1 MKASMRILRPPVLAF
16 VCVALAAGAGA
27 DPGAAHLPD
36 LPAAADLEVVVEETV
51 LKWSSSGRL
60 LGHLHRGT
68 PLERLGGR
76 GSWTRVGVH
85 GWMWPKS
92 LERSGNVY
100 EVIPTRE
107 NLRDGPNGQ
116 ILGTLERGVEVR
128 RVGGNDRW
136 FEIEMIGWLPDSA
149 VRPLKAASVPGTAE
163 PEVKTGEPPEEAV
176 RSPEASPPAPAAP
189 SPGRETAGR
198 VAEEIGLRASPGG
211 AVVTTIPPGTVLR
224 TVERRGA
231 WTRVQMEGWVP
242 SESVTTDGGTA
253 SAPEAVALA
262 PDRFTGRRVQWTLE
276 HVALQKA
283 EAWRSDFEDGE
294 WYGLARVPD
303 RAIYVYLVVPAALLD
318 DFRGFSP
325 FETIRV
331 EGRVRSGRSELTGNP
346 VVEVAR
352 LLP

>member
-27 DPGAAHLPD
+27 DPGAALLSD
-36 LPAAADLEVVVEETV
+36 LSGAVPSAADLEVVVEETV
-51 LKWSSSGRL
+51 LKWSSTGRL
-60 LGHLHRGT
+60 LGHLHHGT

-85 GWMWPKS
+85 GWMWRKS
-92 LERSGNVY
+92 LERSGDAY
-100 EVIPTRE
+100 EVTPTRE
-107 NLRDGPNGQ
+107 NLRNGPNGE

-128 RVGGNDRW
+128 RVGGNDKW

-149 VRPLKAASVPGTAE
+149 VRPPAAEEKAEE
-163 PEVKTGEPPEEAV
+163 PREEAAPSAEV
-176 RSPEASPPAPAAP
+176 TSPPTPPAPSA
-189 SPGRETAGR
+189 GRGTAGR
-198 VAEEIGLRASPGG
+198 VEEEIGLRGSPGG

-231 WTRVQMEGWVP
+231 WTRVQVEGWVP
-242 SESVTTDGGTA
+242 SEAVTTDGGTA

-262 PDRFTGRRVQWTLE
+262 PERFTGRRVQWTLE

-283 EAWRSDFEDGE
+283 EAWRTDFEDGE

-303 RAIYVYLVVPAALLD
+303 RATYVYLVVPAALLD
-318 DFRGFSP
+318 EFRGFSP
-325 FETIRV
+325 FETIRI
-331 EGRVRSGRSELTGNP
+331 EGRVRTGRSELTGNP

>member
-1 MKASMRILRPPVLAF
+1 MRILRPPVLAF
-16 VCVALAAGAGA
+16 VCVAMAVAGGAGS
-27 DPGAAHLPD
+27 GAASLPD
-36 LPAAADLEVVVEETV
+36 LPELARRAADLEVVVEQTV

-60 LGHLHRGT
+60 LGHLNRGT

-85 GWMWPKS
+85 GWMWRKS
-92 LERSGNVY
+92 LDKSGNAY
-100 EVIPTRE
+100 KVIPSRE
-107 NLRDGPNGQ
+107 NLRDGPNGG

-128 RVGGNDRW
+128 RVGGNDKW

-149 VRPLKAASVPGTAE
+149 VRP
-163 PEVKTGEPPEEAV
+163 
-176 RSPEASPPAPAAP
+176 PAAAPGAGSTEESEEPREETTPTTETTNPPPTLPP
-189 SPGRETAGR
+189 SSGRGSAGR
-198 VAEEIGLRASPGG
+198 IDEEVGLRGSPGG
-211 AVVTTIPPGTVLR
+211 PVVTTIPSGTVLR

-242 SESVTTDGGTA
+242 SESVTTDGGT
-253 SAPEAVALA
+253 SSSPEAVALA

-283 EAWRSDFEDGE
+283 EEWRTDFEDGE
-294 WYGLARVPD
+294 WYGLARVPGG
-303 RAIYVYLVVPAALLD
+303 ATYVYLVVPAGLLEE
-318 DFRGFSP
+318 FRGFSP
-325 FETIRV
+325 FETIRI

>member
-1 MKASMRILRPPVLAF
+1 MRVLLPSVLLLVWAA
-16 VCVALAAGAGA
+16 VALAGRANDGN
-27 DPGAAHLPD
+27 LP
-36 LPAAADLEVVVEETV
+36 ADLEVVVEETV
-51 LKWSSSGRL
+51 LKWSSTGRL

-85 GWMWPKS
+85 GWMWRKS
-92 LERSGNVY
+92 LDKSGDAY
-100 EVIPTRE
+100 EVTPARE
-107 NLRDGPNGQ
+107 NLRDGPNGE
-116 ILGTLERGVEVR
+116 ILGTLERGVEIR
-128 RVGGNDRW
+128 RVGGNDKW

-149 VRPLKAASVPGTAE
+149 VRPPGAE
-163 PEVKTGEPPEEAV
+163 APESEAPGERAEEP
-176 RSPEASPPAPAAP
+176 REEAAP
-189 SPGRETAGR
+189 SAEVTRPPTLPAPSAGR
-198 VAEEIGLRASPGG
+198 GAASRVEEEIGLRGSPGG
-211 AVVTTIPPGTVLR
+211 SVVTMIPPGTVLR

-231 WTRVQMEGWVP
+231 WTRVQVEGWVP

-253 SAPEAVALA
+253 SAPEAVALS

-276 HVALQKA
+276 HVALQRA
-283 EAWRSDFEDGE
+283 EAWRTDFEDGE

-303 RAIYVYLVVPAALLD
+303 RATYVYLVVPAALLD
-318 DFRGFSP
+318 EFRGFSP

-331 EGRVRSGRSELTGNP
+331 EGRIRTGRSELTGNP

>member
-1 MKASMRILRPPVLAF
+1 MKARSRFLLPTVLVL
-16 VCVALAAGAGA
+16 VCAVVAIRAGDGLAG
-27 DPGAAHLPD
+27 LP
-36 LPAAADLEVVVEETV
+36 LGADLEVVVEETV
-51 LKWSSSGRL
+51 LKWSATGRL
-60 LGHLHRGT
+60 LGHLHRGA

-85 GWMWPKS
+85 GWMWRKS
-92 LERSGNVY
+92 LEKSGATYGVT
-100 EVIPTRE
+100 PTRE
-107 NLRDGPNGQ
+107 NLRDGPNGE

-128 RVGGNDRW
+128 RVGGDEKW
-136 FEIEMIGWLPDSA
+136 FEVEMIGWLPDSA
-149 VRPLKAASVPGTAE
+149 VRPPARDPGGSVEERKEPRGEMPPATEVTTPSPPPSPVPGR
-163 PEVKTGEPPEEAV
+163 G
-176 RSPEASPPAPAAP
+176 
-189 SPGRETAGR
+189 TAGR
-198 VAEEIGLRASPGG
+198 VEEEIGLRGSPGG
-211 AVVTTIPPGTVLR
+211 AVMTTIPPGTILR

-231 WTRVQMEGWVP
+231 WTRVQVEGWVP
-242 SESVTTDGGTA
+242 SEAVTTDGGTA

-276 HVALQKA
+276 HVALQRA

-318 DFRGFSP
+318 EFRGFSP

-331 EGRVRSGRSELTGNP
+331 EGRVRTGRSELTGNP